1 MKLPPINPQ
10 VIKKAFGTV
19 VDVVRNIFK
28 GPRPPTGGSGAIIRE
43 AVDYSSW
50 TLQQAARGVRQIFN

>member
-43 AVDYSSW
+43 QKEDISW
-50 TLQQAARGVRQIFN
+50 TLREATRGLRGIFN